1 MRDRQL
7 VTQVLILTA
16 SVITSGYKD
25 RERKLIAGIDANLSR
40 KHASRG
46 EAWHEIGE
54 IARLQMGTNNTSEET
69 DGLVSE
75 VGPLTVPPFQ
85 MTSEV

>member
-1 MRDRQL
+1 MQDRQL

-46 EAWHEIGE
+46 EPWHETE
-54 IARLQMGTNNTSEET
+54 KIARLQMGTNNTSKEI
-69 DGLVSE
+69 DGLVSA
-75 VGPLTVPPFQ
+75 VGPLPVPRF
-85 MTSEV
+85 